1 MPARVGRGQRV
12 RNGAPLAARQL
23 SQRHRPCRHLPR
35 RGAAPDSDAYAAA
48 SHAAASNATTGYG
61 HRYRH
66 RDSHRHEYRYGDTD
80 RYSDRG
86 CHGNAHT
93 SRYTYSYP
101 GGVRDS
107 DAHAGKHAYADASG
121 AGRWGTATFYQF
133 RWAAVA
139 SGTSTAAIN
148 GPIRRSALADRY
160 SDCHSH
166 SDTHAH
172 ATPTPTPTPTATPTR
187 TPAATPVTTST
198 AIAATV
204 PTQTGES
211 SENPSGS
218 ENRPEFAS
226 SLLGIEDISTDAE
239 TIATNFFLALLLLL
253 LILFD
258 ASIVNATVKEN
269 HDFFEGL
276 SMKLTS
282 PFASFFAAVAGFFGS
297 TASSGPL
304 VSVARPA
311 LVLGLT
317 SLIYVLL
324 EPDVGF
330 NQPSLVVLLSLFVGI
345 AVTTY
350 TYDGGQVLV
359 ARRQLGLPSGILF
372 YPFAIIL
379 AVVSVLASR
388 LFDIHP
394 GVVYGFVAA
403 ASLLSEEMLPDRHRA
418 QIILVPM
425 LILLAVSLAA
435 WLLLS
440 PLRSWSED
448 GNFIALVL
456 EAAAVSIFL
465 GGIYGILF
473 NLVPLDFVDGKEI
486 WRWSRMAWLAIALP
500 VTFIFL
506 QVILNPGGDFDSPI
520 QETGL
525 QALLIA
531 CIVIWVLTAVV
542 WLFFRQRARLA
553 A

>member
-1 MPARVGRGQRV
+1 M
-12 RNGAPLAARQL
+12 
-23 SQRHRPCRHLPR
+23 
-35 RGAAPDSDAYAAA
+35 
-48 SHAAASNATTGYG
+48 
-61 HRYRH
+61 
-66 RDSHRHEYRYGDTD
+66 
-80 RYSDRG
+80 
-86 CHGNAHT
+86 
-93 SRYTYSYP
+93 
-101 GGVRDS
+101 
-107 DAHAGKHAYADASG
+107 
-121 AGRWGTATFYQF
+121 
-133 RWAAVA
+133 
-139 SGTSTAAIN
+139 
-148 GPIRRSALADRY
+148 
-160 SDCHSH
+160 
-166 SDTHAH
+166 
-172 ATPTPTPTPTATPTR
+172 
-187 TPAATPVTTST
+187 
-198 AIAATV
+198 
-204 PTQTGES
+204 
-211 SENPSGS
+211 
-218 ENRPEFAS
+218 
-226 SLLGIEDISTDAE
+226 GIEDISTDAE
-239 TIATNFFLALLLLL
+239 TIATNFLLALLLLL

-531 CIVIWVLTAVV
+531 CIVIWVLTAAV